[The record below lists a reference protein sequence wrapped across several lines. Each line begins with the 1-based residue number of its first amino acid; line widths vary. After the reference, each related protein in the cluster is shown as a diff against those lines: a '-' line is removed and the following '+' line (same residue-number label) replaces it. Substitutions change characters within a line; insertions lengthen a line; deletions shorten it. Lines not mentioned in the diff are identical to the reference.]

1 MYLYLITGLLLFLSE
16 PPVGLWPL
24 AFVALIPLVH
34 AAHKSKSYR
43 YAALGGFLAGIA
55 FFLPGLFWLT
65 SVTYIGWVAL
75 ALYCALYVA
84 AYAVLA
90 RSATNVLALAA
101 GWTFLEFVRGAVA
114 FTGFPWLLLSHSQYP
129 FTLFTQILDVT
140 GAYGLSGLMA
150 ALNILIWTGFTTPKR
165 RNFVIAAGLFAAIT
179 LYGAIRIQTIT
190 LKRAQ
195 HVGLVQ
201 ASVPQE
207 MKQALEEDTYDPVGV
222 LKRYLDAT
230 IKLPRNPKV
239 DLIVWP
245 ETVVLSPYT
254 LNVDP
259 RILRESTSAEAQ
271 FAQESLAKL
280 AQLNDAYFLA
290 GSTSFLPAE
299 YGYVSDPQVASKI
312 PEGNWRRQY
321 NSAYLLDPAG
331 RYVDRYDKIHLVPFG
346 EYIPLRNIFPFL
358 AEFVP
363 FDASLSPGQR
373 QTIFHVKD
381 GATMLSFGVL
391 ICYEDSDS
399 ELARRLRR
407 DGAAFLVNVSNDAWF
422 GLSELDQHF
431 VTARF
436 RAVENRVGV
445 IRSGNN
451 GLSGLIDPLGRAEI
465 LLDKNAIGSA
475 AGDLWVTDSKSVY
488 TAVGDLPEVAVSGVI
503 LIWEFARRKKLPAR
517 ISRIQ
522 SV

>member
-1 MYLYLITGLLLFLSE
+1 MHWYLITGLLLFLAE

-24 AFVALIPLVH
+24 AFFALIPLI
-34 AAHKSKSYR
+34 
-43 YAALGGFLAGIA
+43 YAARRARTYRRAVLGGLLSGAA
-55 FFLPGLFWLT
+55 FFFPGLFWLT

-84 AYAVLA
+84 VFAALA
-90 RSATNVLALAA
+90 RFTSNVLTLAA
-101 GWTFLEFVRGAVA
+101 GWTFLEFVRGTVA
-114 FTGFPWLLLSHSQYP
+114 FTGFPWLLLSHSQYA
-129 FTLFTQILDVT
+129 FTSFTQILDVI
-140 GAYGLSGLMA
+140 GAYGLSGVLV
-150 ALNILIWTGFTTPKR
+150 ALNLLLWTGATTRR
-165 RNFVIAAGLFAAIT
+165 RNLAVAAGILAVLG
-179 LYGAIRIQTIT
+179 LYGVVRMNTIV

-207 MKQALEEDTYDPVGV
+207 MKQALEQDTYDPVEV

-230 IKLPRNPKV
+230 IALPRNPKI
-239 DLIVWP
+239 DMIVWP

-259 RILRESTSAEAQ
+259 KILRESIADEAQ
-271 FAQESLAKL
+271 FAQDSLGRLAK
-280 AQLNDAYFLA
+280 LNDAYFLA

-299 YGYVSDPQVASKI
+299 YGYVSDPQIAQKI

-321 NSAYLLDPAG
+321 NSAYLLDQDG

-358 AEFVP
+358 ASFVP
-363 FDASLSPGQR
+363 FDASLSPGQK
-373 QTIFHVKD
+373 QTIFHINDD
-381 GATMLSFGVL
+381 GQTFKFGVL

-407 DGAAFLVNVSNDAWF
+407 DGADFMVNVSNDAWF

-436 RAVENRVGV
+436 RAIENRVGV

-451 GLSGLIDPLGRAEI
+451 GLSGLIDPLGQAQI

-475 AGDLWVTDSKSVY
+475 TGDLWVTDSRSVY
-488 TAVGDLPEVAVSGVI
+488 TAVGDLPEVALSGVI
-503 LIWEFARRKKLPAR
+503 LLWEFARR
-517 ISRIQ
+517 SRRLRRPL
-522 SV
+522 